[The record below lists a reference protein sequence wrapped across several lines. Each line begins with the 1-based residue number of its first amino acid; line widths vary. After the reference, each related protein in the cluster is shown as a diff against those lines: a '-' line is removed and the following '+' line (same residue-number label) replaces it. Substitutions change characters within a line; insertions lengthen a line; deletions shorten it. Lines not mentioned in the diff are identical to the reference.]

1 MRYKK
6 IQSFILTLLA
16 AAACIWCFSS
26 GRQLLPVHKM
36 RALILILKYP
46 VAWMDTVNI
55 IQIFP

>member
-26 GRQLLPVHKM
+26 GTAAAAGTQDEGSDFDIK
-36 RALILILKYP
+36 IS
-46 VAWMDTVNI
+46 
-55 IQIFP
+55 